1 MSTPKAMRWAVSG
14 KITRPEESLPQPL
27 KVAPATDSQRHVG
40 ILGGPR
46 GMEAVRMDEEEVAR
60 GGADQEERRVAC
72 CSADCREQLGQRPK
86 DGAIR
91 QVER

>member
-1 MSTPKAMRWAVSG
+1 MRWTVSG
-14 KITRPEESLPQPL
+14 ELTRPEESLPQPL
-27 KVAPATDSQRHVG
+27 KVAPAANSQRHVG

-46 GMEAVRMDEEEVAR
+46 GMNAVRMDDEEVAR
-60 GGADQEERRVAC
+60 GGADQQERGVAC
-72 CSADCREQLGQRPK
+72 CSADRCEQLGQRPK

>member
-1 MSTPKAMRWAVSG
+1 MRRTVSG
-14 KITRPEESLPQPL
+14 EFTRPEESLAQPL
-27 KVAPATDSQRHVG
+27 KVVPATNGQRHVG

-46 GMEAVRMDEEEVAR
+46 GTDAVRMDEEEVAR

-72 CSADCREQLGQRPK
+72 CCADCCEQLGQRPK

>member
-1 MSTPKAMRWAVSG
+1 MDTV
-14 KITRPEESLPQPL
+14 
-27 KVAPATDSQRHVG
+27 H
-40 ILGGPR
+40 
-46 GMEAVRMDEEEVAR
+46 MDEEDVAC

-72 CSADCREQLGQRPK
+72 CCADRCKQLGQRPK